1 MAKKANDSK
10 AAAKKEPW
18 FKRQWNALRSWTH
31 DMKLELKKV
40 HWPKRDELVKACVSV
55 LLCVAIVGVFVWVLD
70 GLAAAVISAL
80 LRLFQH

>member
-1 MAKKANDSK
+1 MAKNAKAPK
-10 AAAKKEPW
+10 AEAKKQNW
-18 FKRQWNALRSWTH
+18 LQRQWSTLKTWTH
-31 DMKLELKKV
+31 DIKVELKKV

-55 LLCVAIVGVFVWVLD
+55 LLCVVIVGVFVWVLD